1 MMTSNARS
9 EALRKAP
16 LDSWVALSAD
26 ETKVVAVG
34 ASYEEVT
41 SKLNRM
47 GDTDSVI
54 LKTPPAWLS
63 LAL

>member
-1 MMTSNARS
+1 MSDARS

-34 ASYEEVT
+34 ASYDEV
-41 SKLNRM
+41 SAKLDTM

-54 LKTPPAWLS
+54 LKTPSAWLP

>member
-1 MMTSNARS
+1 MTPDARS

-26 ETKVVAVG
+26 ETRVVAVG

-41 SKLNRM
+41 AKLGRM
-47 GDTDSVI
+47 GDTDSII
-54 LKTPPAWLS
+54 LKTPSAWLP

>member
-1 MMTSNARS
+1 MMPDARS

-26 ETKVVAVG
+26 QSKVVGVG
-34 ASYEEVT
+34 ASYEEV
-41 SKLNRM
+41 SAKLNYM

-54 LKTPPAWLS
+54 LKTPPAWLP